1 MSAPATPATLAR
13 RIRRAV
19 EWGDYVRG
27 AGLRLNDAIG
37 YREWLHFCFTRE
49 DLDVLVN
56 FSLSDDTRPAAGPD
70 AERARLVCIVRG
82 VDRRRSQG
90 HAWDGDVDEFDAEE
104 VRVRRGSVD
113 LRLGESSVRYDGDV
127 IRVVVRCR
135 RRPIAIDLTLSPVT
149 VPSIINDM
157 VLSDGLPAHWFLVP
171 RLLASGTL
179 VVDGR
184 RIAVENVAAYH
195 DHNWGYFRWGRDF
208 AWVWG
213 YGHPASADAT
223 WSITFGRQ
231 TNRAGGIDFVRGLAM
246 WKDARQWR
254 LFDTGDVEL
263 REEGLLRSAETLT
276 LPRSMALLVP
286 GRPAGVPAKLCGR
299 ASARG
304 DVVEFEFRA
313 EHVSRILLPNDDDL
327 GLTVINEVSG
337 EVLLEGTVHGERVE
351 GRGRA
356 IVEFLG
362 A

>member
-1 MSAPATPATLAR
+1 MNAPATLQR

-27 AGLRLNDAIG
+27 AGFRLNDTIG

-49 DLDVLVN
+49 DLDVLLN
-56 FSLSDDTRPAAGPD
+56 FSLSDDTRPAASPD
-70 AERARLVCIVRG
+70 AERARIVCIVRG
-82 VDRRRSQG
+82 DG
-90 HAWDGDVDEFDAEE
+90 WDGDVDEFAPGE
-104 VRVRRGSVD
+104 VHVHRGRVE
-113 LRLGESSVRYDGDV
+113 LRFGESSVRYDGDV
-127 IRVVVRCR
+127 IRVVVRCK
-135 RRPIAIDLTLSPVT
+135 RRPIAIDLTLTPVT

-157 VLSDGLPAHWFLVP
+157 VLSDGLPAHWFLIP
-171 RLLASGTL
+171 RLLASGSITVGGRRL
-179 VVDGR
+179 VVEG
-184 RIAVENVAAYH
+184 VAAYH

-213 YGHPASADAT
+213 YGHPVTADAT

-231 TNRAGGIDFVRGLAM
+231 TDRAGGVDFVRGLAM
-246 WKDARQWR
+246 WRGARQWR
-254 LFDTGDVEL
+254 LFDTRDVAL
-263 REEGLLRSAETLT
+263 REEGRLASRETSNETLT
-276 LPRSMALLVP
+276 LPRSMALLVS
-286 GRPAGVPAKLCGR
+286 GRAAGVPARLSGR
-299 ASARG
+299 ASSRG

-313 EHVSRILLPNDDDL
+313 EHASRILLPNDDDL

-337 EVLLEGTVHGERVE
+337 EVSLEGSVHGERLE

>member
-1 MSAPATPATLAR
+1 MSAPATLQR

-49 DLDVLVN
+49 DIDVLVN
-56 FSLSDDTRPAAGPD
+56 FSLSDDTRPAATRD
-70 AERARLVCIVRG
+70 AERARVVCVVRCDG
-82 VDRRRSQG
+82 
-90 HAWDGDVDEFDAEE
+90 WDGDVDDFEPHEA
-104 VRVRRGSVD
+104 RVHPGRVD
-113 LRLGESSVRYDGDV
+113 LRFGESSVRYDGEF
-127 IRVVVRCR
+127 IRVVVRCK
-135 RRPIAIDLTLSPVT
+135 RRPIAIDLTLRPVT

-171 RLLASGTL
+171 RLEASGSVT
-179 VVDGR
+179 VCGR
-184 RIAVENVAAYH
+184 RIVVEGVAAYH

-213 YGHPASADAT
+213 YGHPRTADAP
-223 WSITFGRQ
+223 WSMTFGRQ
-231 TNRAGGIDFVRGLAM
+231 TDRAGAIDFVRGLAM
-246 WKDARQWR
+246 WKHARQWR
-254 LFDTGDVEL
+254 LFDTRDVAL
-263 REEGLLRSAETLT
+263 REEGRLQCGETLT
-276 LPRSMALLVP
+276 LPRAMALLVP
-286 GRPAGVPAKLCGR
+286 GPVAGVPAKLHGR
-299 ASARG
+299 ASGRG
-304 DVVEFEFRA
+304 DVVEFEFRS

-327 GLTVINEVSG
+327 GLTIINEVSG
-337 EVLLEGTVHGERVE
+337 EIALEGSVHGERVK

>member
-1 MSAPATPATLAR
+1 MSATGSLER

-37 YREWLHFCFTRE
+37 YREWLHFCFTRD

-56 FSLSDDTRPAAGPD
+56 FSLSDDTRPAASPD
-70 AERARLVCIVRG
+70 AERARIVCIVRSDG
-82 VDRRRSQG
+82 
-90 HAWDGDVDEFDAEE
+90 WDGDVDEFEPCE
-104 VRVRRGSVD
+104 VHAHRGRVD
-113 LRLGESSVRYDGDV
+113 LRFGESSVRYDGDV
-127 IRVVVRCR
+127 LRVVVRCK
-135 RRPIAIDLTLSPVT
+135 RRPIAIDLTLTPVT

-157 VLSDGLPAHWFLVP
+157 VLSDGLPAHWFLIP
-171 RLLASGTL
+171 RLVASGSITVGGLRL
-179 VVDGR
+179 VVDG
-184 RIAVENVAAYH
+184 VAAYH

-213 YGHPASADAT
+213 YGHPVTADAT
-223 WSITFGRQ
+223 WSMTFGRQ
-231 TNRAGGIDFVRGLAM
+231 TNRVGGTDFVRGLAM
-246 WKDARQWR
+246 WRDARQWR
-254 LFDTGDVEL
+254 LFDTRDVAL
-263 REEGLLRSAETLT
+263 REEGRLSCEAPRGTLT

-286 GRPAGVPAKLCGR
+286 GRAAGVPAKLCGR
-299 ASARG
+299 ACSRG

-327 GLTVINEVSG
+327 GLTIINEVSG
-337 EVLLEGTVHGERVE
+337 EISLEGSVHGERLE